1 MTDFEST
8 NLFTS
13 LPLAADPHPYYRYLQ
28 QKGGAVRLPY
38 NGVVVAVGYE
48 ETLAVLRDDDRFSAV
63 NAINGPFPPLP
74 FVPEGDNIT
83 GQIDAFRET
92 MPFGGLIASQDSPQ
106 HPRTRSLL
114 GGIITPKRLKENEEF
129 MWKLADRQIDTF
141 IDRGAFEVVADYG
154 RPFAAMVIA
163 DLLGVPAEDHQEV
176 AGLVAST
183 SVVPGTIGAVNTAVN
198 PLEAMG
204 MRLYQ
209 YLAERRAQPR
219 SDVLTDLAA
228 ARYPDGTL
236 PELADVVGLATFLF
250 AAGQDTT
257 VRLFTAALKYLA
269 EDPDLQARV
278 RADRALIPNLI
289 EEALRLE
296 GAVKGNFR
304 LTRVPVKVGD
314 LDLPPGTHVMQ
325 LLAAANRDPRRFERP
340 DEIDLDRRNIKEHL
354 SFGRGIHSCPGAP
367 LARIEARI
375 TLERLF
381 ERTADIGID
390 AAFHGAA
397 GARRFEY
404 EPTYMFHGLNA
415 LHLRF
420 TRA

>member
-1 MTDFEST
+1 MADFESAD
-8 NLFTS
+8 LFTDVS
-13 LPLAADPHPYYRYLQ
+13 LATDPHPYYRHLRE
-28 QKGGAVRLPY
+28 KAGAVRLPY
-38 NGVVVAVGYE
+38 NDVVATVGYE

-74 FVPEGDNIT
+74 FTPKGDDIT
-83 GQIDAFRET
+83 DQIDAFRQT
-92 MPFGGLIASQDSPQ
+92 MPFGGLIASQDPPL

-114 GGIITPKRLKENEEF
+114 GGIITPKRLKENEAS
-129 MWKLADRQIDTF
+129 MWKLADRQIDSF
-141 IDRGAFEVVADYG
+141 FDRGRFEVVREYG
-154 RPFAAMVIA
+154 KPFAAMVIA
-163 DLLGVPAEDHQEV
+163 DLLGVPPEDQTEV
-176 AGLVAST
+176 AGVAASG

-219 SDVLTDLAA
+219 ADVLTDLAL

-236 PELADVVGLATFLF
+236 SELTDVVGLATFLF

-269 EDPDLQARV
+269 EDADLQARV
-278 RADRALIPNLI
+278 RAERSLIPNLI
-289 EEALRLE
+289 EEALRLD

-304 LTRVPVKVGD
+304 LSKVPVKVGE
-314 LDLPPGTHVMQ
+314 LELPPGTHVMQ
-325 LLAAANRDPRRFERP
+325 LLAAANRDPQRFERP

-354 SFGRGIHSCPGAP
+354 SFGHGIHACPGAP
-367 LARIEARI
+367 LARIEAKV

-381 ERTADIGID
+381 ERVADIRID
-390 AAFHGAA
+390 EDFHGPAD
-397 GARRFEY
+397 ARRFEY

-420 TRA
+420 TPA

>member
-1 MTDFEST
+1 
-8 NLFTS
+8 L
-13 LPLAADPHPYYRYLQ
+13 
-28 QKGGAVRLPY
+28 
-38 NGVVVAVGYE
+38 
-48 ETLAVLRDDDRFSAV
+48 
-63 NAINGPFPPLP
+63 
-74 FVPEGDNIT
+74 
-83 GQIDAFRET
+83 
-92 MPFGGLIASQDSPQ
+92 
-106 HPRTRSLL
+106 
-114 GGIITPKRLKENEEF
+114 
-129 MWKLADRQIDTF
+129 
-141 IDRGAFEVVADYG
+141 
-154 RPFAAMVIA
+154 
-163 DLLGVPAEDHQEV
+163 
-176 AGLVAST
+176 
-183 SVVPGTIGAVNTAVN
+183 
-198 PLEAMG
+198 
-204 MRLYQ
+204 
-209 YLAERRAQPR
+209 
-219 SDVLTDLAA
+219 
-228 ARYPDGTL
+228 
-236 PELADVVGLATFLF
+236 DVVGLATFLF

-381 ERTADIGID
+381 ERTADIRID
-390 AAFHGAA
+390 AAFHGPA